1 MGSLDPKNREEMLL
15 LPGMYDLYNGPFAEA
30 AVGIENILKI
40 LRVDALWR
48 LTYRDHPNVPLW
60 TIRAKLYFNF

>member
-1 MGSLDPKNREEMLL
+1 
-15 LPGMYDLYNGPFAEA
+15 
-30 AVGIENILKI
+30 
-40 LRVDALWR
+40 VDALWR